1 MRKNVFGRKFKRDKN
16 QRQALFKGLMSS
28 LVMYGKIKTTEA
40 KAKAIKGEFDK
51 LVTRARKESRLAKR
65 LLEPHLTPK
74 ALDKFISEVVPEFR
88 DRNSGFTKT
97 VRLGNRLKDNAS
109 LVLMT
114 WTDEIQVKSPAS
126 QRGKQ
131 KLKVK
136 NKRTKSSET
145 KTEKRVPKKAT
156 LKKAPVKTKKVA
168 KK

>member
-28 LVMYGKIKTTEA
+28 LVIYGKIKTTEA
-40 KAKAIKGEFDK
+40 KAKAIKGEVDK

-74 ALDKFISEVVPEFR
+74 ALDKFVSEVVPVFK
-88 DRNSGFTKT
+88 DRNGGFTKT

-109 LVLMT
+109 LVLIT
-114 WTDEIQVKSPAS
+114 WTDEVLTKVEP
-126 QRGKQ
+126 
-131 KLKVK
+131 KVK
-136 NKRTKSSET
+136 AA
-145 KTEKRVPKKAT
+145 KKAAAKKVAGKPAKT
-156 LKKAPVKTKKVA
+156 AESAAKKASVKTKKVV